1 MMEPATTEQTRAGHV
16 ALVGAP
22 NAGKSTLLN
31 ALIGERLSIVTSKA
45 QTTRQNVTGI
55 RTDQGAQGIFLDTPG
70 LLDPSNLLQRSMRAA
85 ATQALEDAD
94 VVVVVVDAQ
103 RSAAA
108 PEHRAQI
115 LQVLHECSVPNI
127 IAINK
132 IDVSEASAIDDW
144 RSWSEGVG
152 GGTPVCISAS
162 DGVGVAE
169 LWAKIVERLPIS
181 PFFYDPDDLS
191 TANLR
196 FFVAELVRE
205 TALEALR
212 QEIPYGL
219 ACAVEEFREDQD
231 PVYIQ
236 TTIYVE
242 RNSQKGIVVGKGGAR
257 IRQLGARSREK
268 IEALLGTRVYLDLWV
283 KVLPGWRTKRTSLQ
297 RLGFAVP
304 DDDAKR

>member
-1 MMEPATTEQTRAGHV
+1 MQQAATHQTRAGHV

-55 RTDQGAQGIFLDTPG
+55 RTDEGAQAIFLDTPG

-85 ATQALEDAD
+85 AAQALDDAD
-94 VVVVVVDAQ
+94 VHVVVVDA
-103 RSAAA
+103 AGKAVK
-108 PEHRAQI
+108 EHRQHI
-115 LQVLHECSVPNI
+115 LKALRDRNVPRI
-127 IAINK
+127 LAINK
-132 IDVSEASAIDDW
+132 IDVAPDGVVEEW
-144 RSWSEGVG
+144 RSWSEAAMAAVPVPLSALSGIGVD
-152 GGTPVCISAS
+152 T
-162 DGVGVAE
+162 
-169 LWAKIVERLPIS
+169 LWTTIVERLPPS

-191 TANLR
+191 TENLR

-242 RNSQKGIVVGKGGAR
+242 RNSQKGIVVGKNGAQ
-257 IRQLGARSREK
+257 IRALGARSREK

-283 KVLPGWRTKRTSLQ
+283 KVLPGWRTKRASLK